1 MKSINL
7 YEVKKISLFF
17 FLVGLPSYILAVALN
32 YYLVEFIDISVL
44 ISYLLVLILQ
54 VIINFFLNLKY
65 VFKSN
70 YYKSTLLKFK
80 HFSLSIITVRFLDWS
95 LFALIISLFDIWYLF
110 VQTLN
115 ILVFGLIKYVLS
127 KKIFE

>member
-1 MKSINL
+1 MKSINF
-7 YEVKKISLFF
+7 YEVKKISLF

-54 VIINFFLNLKY
+54 VVINFFLNLKY

-70 YYKSTLLKFK
+70 GYKSTLLKFK

>member
-1 MKSINL
+1 M
-7 YEVKKISLFF
+7 
-17 FLVGLPSYILAVALN
+17 
-32 YYLVEFIDISVL
+32 
-44 ISYLLVLILQ
+44 
-54 VIINFFLNLKY
+54 
-65 VFKSN
+65 FKSN
-70 YYKSTLLKFK
+70 GYKSTLLKFK

-127 KKIFE
+127 KNF